1 MASAERGMSAPPE
14 VVFNTAVDPNRMSAW
29 LPEPLWAGG
38 RPATE
43 IRPAELTAHWQAVG
57 DWTAQIRV
65 DPADAGGAWIRLD
78 LTGGTADRLVDE
90 ALADL
95 AQAVEDNLQAG

>member
-29 LPEPLWAGG
+29 LPEPLRAGG

-43 IRPAELTAHWQAVG
+43 VRRAELTACWRATG

-95 AQAVEDNLQAG
+95 ARAVDDNLQAG